1 MCCFACC
8 PSRDCG
14 TRDEMKDA
22 YLFLAIAVALE
33 VVGTSALHATQQFTK
48 IIPLIVMTIAYAG
61 AFYFLSRTLST
72 MPVGIVYG
80 IWSGL
85 GIVLISIV
93 GLVVFRQTLDLAA
106 ILGLAM
112 IVAGVA
118 VIHLFSKSA
127 TL

>member
-1 MCCFACC
+1 
-8 PSRDCG
+8 
-14 TRDEMKDA
+14 MKDA